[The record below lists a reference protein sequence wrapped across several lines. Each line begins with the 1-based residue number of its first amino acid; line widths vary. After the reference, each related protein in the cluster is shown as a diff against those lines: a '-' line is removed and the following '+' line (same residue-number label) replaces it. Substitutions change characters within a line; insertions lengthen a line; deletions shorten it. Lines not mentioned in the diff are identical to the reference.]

1 MAQLFWQETR
11 VLMIWAQ
18 HTRSIQDIGF
28 NKRASFRYDGQP
40 VAIKREDVAIS
51 GSQGETGAAH
61 GIKRLQMVG
70 RYPQTGDENGIRQ
83 WMFVMCLAGSGII
96 LSKKIRKLCL

>member
-1 MAQLFWQETR
+1 MTQLFWQETR

-51 GSQGETGAAH
+51 GSQGEVALH
-61 GIKRLQMVG
+61 MVSKG
-70 RYPQTGDENGIRQ
+70 CKWLEDIRRPE
-83 WMFVMCLAGSGII
+83 MKTVYGSG
-96 LSKKIRKLCL
+96 CL